1 MSRAEPLR
9 HPTAIIH
16 PGARLADDVAVGPYT
31 VIGEHVRIGAGTT
44 IGAHVVI
51 EGWTEIGEACAFLH
65 FVSAGTP
72 PQDLKFGGEETRLI
86 IGHHNTF
93 REFVTLNR
101 GTHHGGGVTRIGD
114 HNFFMAYVHVAHD
127 CRIGHHVIMANAAT
141 LAGHIEIGDH
151 AVLGG
156 LTGVHQFV
164 RIGAYAMI
172 GGCSAVAQDVPPFV
186 SAVGNR
192 AKLYGLNLVGLKRNG
207 FSDERLAAL
216 KRAYR
221 LLFQSHLPI
230 KEGVKRTREE
240 LPGQADVDELVRF
253 VELSERGISR

>member
-1 MSRAEPLR
+1 MSR
-9 HPTAIIH
+9 HPTALIH
-16 PGARLADDVAVGPYT
+16 PGARLADDVTVGPYT

-51 EGWTEIGEACAFLH
+51 EGWTEIGEACVFSH

-72 PQDLKFGGEETRLI
+72 PQDLKFGGEETHLI
-86 IGHHNTF
+86 IGSRNTF

-101 GTHHGGGVTRIGD
+101 GTHHGGGVTRIGND
-114 HNFFMAYVHVAHD
+114 NFLMAYVHVAHD
-127 CRIGHHVIMANAAT
+127 CRVGDHVIMANAAT

-156 LTGVHQFV
+156 LSGVHQFV

-192 AKLYGLNLVGLKRNG
+192 AKLYGLNLIGLKRHG

-230 KEGVKRTREE
+230 KEAINRTREE
-240 LPGQADVDELVRF
+240 WPGQADVEELVRF
-253 VELSERGISR
+253 VEASERGISR

>member
-1 MSRAEPLR
+1 MSR
-9 HPTAIIH
+9 HPTAIVH
-16 PGARLADDVAVGPYT
+16 PGARLASDVTIGPYS
-31 VIGEHVRIGAGTT
+31 VIGEHVTIGAGTQV
-44 IGAHVVI
+44 GAHCVI
-51 EGWTEIGEACAFLH
+51 EGWTDIGEGCSFSH

-72 PQDLKFGGEETRLI
+72 PQDLKFSGEPSRLV
-86 IGHHNTF
+86 IGSRNTF

-101 GTHHGGGVTRIGD
+101 GTHHGGGETRIGD
-114 HNFFMAYVHVAHD
+114 HNFLMAYVHVAHD
-127 CRIGHHVIMANAAT
+127 CTVGNHVIMANAAT

-192 AKLYGLNLVGLKRNG
+192 VKLYGLNLVGLKRHG
-207 FSDERLAAL
+207 FSEERINGL
-216 KRAYR
+216 KKAYR
-221 LLFQSHLPI
+221 LLFGSHLSL
-230 KEGVKRTREE
+230 KEGLKKVRAE
-240 LPGQADVDELVRF
+240 LAGQRDVEQF
-253 VELSERGISR
+253 VAFIEASERGISR

>member
-1 MSRAEPLR
+1 MSR

-16 PGARLADDVAVGPYT
+16 PGARLAADVSVGPYS
-31 VIGEHVRIGAGTT
+31 VIGEHVTIGAGTAV
-44 IGAHVVI
+44 GAHCVI
-51 EGWTEIGEACAFLH
+51 EGWTEIGAGCVFSH

-72 PQDLKFGGEETRLI
+72 PQDLKFGGEESRLV
-86 IGHHNTF
+86 IGDRNTF

-101 GTHHGGGVTRIGD
+101 ATHHGGGVTRIGD
-114 HNFFMAYVHVAHD
+114 HNFLMAYVHVAHD
-127 CRIGHHVIMANAAT
+127 CTVGNHVIMANAAT

-192 AKLYGLNLVGLKRNG
+192 VKLYGLNLVGLKRNG
-207 FSDERLAAL
+207 FSEDRIGAL
-216 KRAYR
+216 KKAYR
-221 LLFQSHLPI
+221 LLFGSHAPMKEAI
-230 KEGVKRTREE
+230 KQVRDE
-240 LPGQADVDELVRF
+240 LAGQADVEALVRF
-253 VELSERGISR
+253 IETSERGISR

>member
-1 MSRAEPLR
+1 MSR

-16 PGARLADDVAVGPYT
+16 PGARLAADVTVGPYT
-31 VIGEHVRIGAGTT
+31 VIGEHVTVGAGTQ
-44 IGAHVVI
+44 IGAHCVI
-51 EGWTEIGEACAFLH
+51 EGWTEIGEACVFSH

-72 PQDLKFGGEETRLI
+72 PQDLKFGGEESRLI

-101 GTHHGGGVTRIGD
+101 GTHHGGGATRIGN
-114 HNFFMAYVHVAHD
+114 HNFLMAYVHVAHD
-127 CRIGHHVIMANAAT
+127 CTLGNHVILANAAT

-156 LTGVHQFV
+156 LTGVHQFA

-172 GGCSAVAQDVPPFV
+172 GGCSAIAQDVPPFV
-186 SAVGNR
+186 SATGNR

-207 FSDERLAAL
+207 FTEERIAAL
-216 KRAYR
+216 KKAYR
-221 LLFQSHLPI
+221 TLFASHLAMKDALVRAR
-230 KEGVKRTREE
+230 KESD
-240 LPGQADVDELVRF
+240 GQPDVETLVRF
-253 VELSERGISR
+253 IESSERGISR

>member
-1 MSRAEPLR
+1 MSRPEPLR

-16 PGARLADDVAVGPYT
+16 PGAQLADDVAVGPYA
-31 VIGEHVRIGAGTT
+31 VIGERVRIGAGTT

-51 EGWTEIGEACAFLH
+51 EGWTEIGDSCVFSH

-72 PQDLKFGGEETRLI
+72 PQDLKFGGEESRLI
-86 IGHHNTF
+86 IGSHNTF

-101 GTHHGGGVTRIGD
+101 GTHHGGGVTRVGD
-114 HNFFMAYVHVAHD
+114 HNFLMAYVHVAHD
-127 CRIGHHVIMANAAT
+127 CRIGDHVIMANAAT

-156 LTGVHQFV
+156 LTGVHQYV

-192 AKLYGLNLVGLKRNG
+192 AKLYGLNLIGLKRQG
-207 FSDERLAAL
+207 FSEDRIAAL
-216 KRAYR
+216 KKAYR
-221 LLFQSHLPI
+221 TLFNAHLPI
-230 KEGVKRTREE
+230 KEAIKRTREE
-240 LPGQADVDELVRF
+240 LPHQTDVEHLVRF
-253 VELSERGISR
+253 VETSERGISR

>member
-1 MSRAEPLR
+1 VSR
-9 HPTAIIH
+9 HPTALIH
-16 PGARLADDVAVGPYT
+16 PGARLASDVTVGPYS
-31 VIGEHVRIGAGTT
+31 VIGEHVTIGAGTQV
-44 IGAHVVI
+44 GAHCVI
-51 EGWTEIGEACAFLH
+51 EGWTDIGEGCVFSH

-72 PQDLKFGGEETRLI
+72 PQDLKFAGEESRLV
-86 IGHHNTF
+86 IGARNTF

-101 GTHHGGGVTRIGD
+101 ATHHGGGVTRIGD
-114 HNFFMAYVHVAHD
+114 DNFLMAYVHVAHD
-127 CRIGHHVIMANAAT
+127 CTLGNHVIMANAAT

-192 AKLYGLNLVGLKRNG
+192 AKLYGLNLVGLKRQG
-207 FSDERLAAL
+207 FSEERIGAL
-216 KRAYR
+216 KKAYR
-221 LLFQSHLPI
+221 LLFGAHLAL
-230 KEGVKRTREE
+230 KEALKQVRHDLSGN
-240 LPGQADVDELVRF
+240 PDVETLVAF
-253 VELSERGISR
+253 IEMSERGISR